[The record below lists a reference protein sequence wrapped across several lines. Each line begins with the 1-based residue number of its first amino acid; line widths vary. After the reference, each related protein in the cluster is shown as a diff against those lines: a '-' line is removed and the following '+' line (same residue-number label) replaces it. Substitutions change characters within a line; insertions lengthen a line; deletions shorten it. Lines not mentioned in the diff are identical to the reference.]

1 MKLQLINTK
10 ILNLSLKKF
19 EKKDIKRKKKFG
31 LNVGNLFNPDN
42 PKAFAVVFNLT
53 LDNPEYGLEVNAVHW
68 FEAEKEIT
76 EEFKLSDFPS
86 INAPAIAFPFLRAFV
101 SNLTLQSGYEP
112 AILPALNFVEMAK
125 NQRVK
130 R

>member
-1 MKLQLINTK
+1 MKLQLVNTK
-10 ILNLSLKKF
+10 ILNVSLKRLG
-19 EKKDIKRKKKFG
+19 KKDTKRKKKFG

-42 PKAFAVVFNLT
+42 PKAFAVVFKLT
-53 LDNPEYGLEVNAVHW
+53 LDNPEYDLSVNAVHW

-86 INAPAIAFPFLRAFV
+86 INAPAIAFPFLRAYV

-112 AILPALNFVEMAK
+112 AILPSLNFVEMAK
-125 NQRVK
+125 KK
-130 R
+130 RAKK